1 MSKKTVKSIAFVVGL
16 VACLILAIF
25 GWHWTDLA
33 NKPFW
38 WNFWVAAAVLG
49 AIGFIGGVMWYVTT
63 KQDN

>member
-1 MSKKTVKSIAFVVGL
+1 MSKTTKAILFVFAL

-25 GWHWTDLA
+25 GWQWTDLA

-38 WNFWVAAAVLG
+38 WNFWVVAAIA
-49 AIGFIGGVMWYVTT
+49 GGVGFLGLIMWYVTT